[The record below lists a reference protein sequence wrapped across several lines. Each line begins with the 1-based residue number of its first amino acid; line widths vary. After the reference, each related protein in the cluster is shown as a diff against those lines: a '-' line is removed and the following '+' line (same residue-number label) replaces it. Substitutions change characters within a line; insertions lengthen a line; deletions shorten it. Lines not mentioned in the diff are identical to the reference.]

1 MWSQP
6 PALTPLTDQGYDII
20 DIPTNIR
27 EELVQ
32 TVQRLD
38 IESLNSEDGSLTTV
52 KKNHQKL
59 LLQFT

>member
-6 PALTPLTDQGYDII
+6 PSLTPLMDHGYDII

-52 KKNHQKL
+52 NY
-59 LLQFT
+59 F